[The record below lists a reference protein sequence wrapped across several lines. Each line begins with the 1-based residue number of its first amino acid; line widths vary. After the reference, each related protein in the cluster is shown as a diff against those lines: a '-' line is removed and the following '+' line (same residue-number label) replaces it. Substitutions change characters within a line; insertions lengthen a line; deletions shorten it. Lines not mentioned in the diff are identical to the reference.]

1 MGYFTRREQLVA
13 DIFNHPTLGKEK
25 KIAALETLVGVVY
38 GEAQHELL
46 EDLDQHNHSE
56 TEMEEVRDFLYI
68 SAAQLNHALAGT
80 GIEWE
85 GSTVGTTEWLND
97 QRESVSAKTFEKLS
111 RNPVPSA
118 RDDTVQ

>member
-25 KIAALETLVGVVY
+25 KLAALETLVGVVY

-46 EDLDQHNHSE
+46 EELDQHDHSE

-85 GSTVGTTEWLND
+85 GSTVGTTEWLNN
-97 QRESVSAKTFEKLS
+97 QREFVSDKTFEKLS
-111 RNPVPSA
+111 KNPVPSA
-118 RDDTVQ
+118 KDDIVQ